1 MQLGIN
7 IEMLKR
13 KFEEKK
19 KKKKKNIAL
28 VKCWQITG
36 VNLPL
41 NTNYTTL
48 HNYHQTY
55 FMLPFL

>member
-7 IEMLKR
+7 MEMLKC

-19 KKKKKNIAL
+19 KKIIAL

-36 VNLPL
+36 GKF
-41 NTNYTTL
+41 TTQHKL

-55 FMLPFL
+55 FMLPVL